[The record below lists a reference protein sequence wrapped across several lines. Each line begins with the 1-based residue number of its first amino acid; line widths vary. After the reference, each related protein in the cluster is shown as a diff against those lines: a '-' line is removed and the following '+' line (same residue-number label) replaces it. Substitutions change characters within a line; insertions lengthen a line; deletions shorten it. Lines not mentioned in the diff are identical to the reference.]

1 MDSFA
6 EFTTIEQATYTEF
19 QKYNKYFITQT
30 IVFFKKQ
37 NNNTITLVIETV
49 QQVHCSKILPL

>member
-19 QKYNKYFITQT
+19 QKYNKYFITMRT
-30 IVFFKKQ
+30 DFFLKKQ
-37 NNNTITLVIETV
+37 NNNTIT
-49 QQVHCSKILPL
+49 